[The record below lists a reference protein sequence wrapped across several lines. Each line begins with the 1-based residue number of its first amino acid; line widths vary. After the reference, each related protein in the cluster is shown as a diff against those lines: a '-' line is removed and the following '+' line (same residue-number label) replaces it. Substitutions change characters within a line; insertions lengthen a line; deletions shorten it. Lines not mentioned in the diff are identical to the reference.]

1 MGKQFLIPELKNLE
15 EKPSESKTFQSSL
28 YSPYRGVPCTR
39 LTEAWGVCKAQWNCK
54 FPGRSTT
61 IGRIQTGTKDA
72 ENSWF
77 SKQQYGFMQTT
88 KAQWNCKFLGRRC
101 RKLMILQAAVRL
113 CANNVRVVTSRKK
126 YRKCNVPWEMQQ
138 THDAA
143 FISTHLRNQRSA
155 EIRRKPMKPSAAVPH
170 IYVALR
176 FCKKGKKV

>member
-1 MGKQFLIPELKNLE
+1 MRHTVASVKVLRNAANTNWHECD
-15 EKPSESKTFQSSL
+15 SRS
-28 YSPYRGVPCTR
+28 RR
-39 LTEAWGVCKAQWNCK
+39 CKSWEMQQ
-54 FPGRSTT
+54 
-61 IGRIQTGTKDA
+61 IQTGTKDA

-113 CANNVRVVTSRKK
+113 YANNVRVVTSRKK

-176 FCKKGKKV
+176 FCKQGISWIEMQRIQWGAR